1 MLSSESK
8 FYKGEA
14 TKSYIQAIAPNELTS
29 GSAAK
34 RL

>member
-1 MLSSESK
+1 MSTDSK

-14 TKSYIQAIAPNELTS
+14 PKSYIQAIAPNELTS
-29 GSAAK
+29 GRAAK